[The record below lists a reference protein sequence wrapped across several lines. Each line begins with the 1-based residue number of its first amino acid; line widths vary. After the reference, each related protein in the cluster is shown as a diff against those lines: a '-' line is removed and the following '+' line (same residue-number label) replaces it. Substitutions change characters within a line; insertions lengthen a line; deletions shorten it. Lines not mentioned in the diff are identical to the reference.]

1 MALSYN
7 EWNIYCYYIPIIPLN
22 MSLNGVIIHYGEK
35 GNVTG
40 LILQN
45 RTNYNT
51 LGKFYCKN
59 DFMPI

>member
-1 MALSYN
+1 
-7 EWNIYCYYIPIIPLN
+7 

-51 LGKFYCKN
+51 LGKCYCKN